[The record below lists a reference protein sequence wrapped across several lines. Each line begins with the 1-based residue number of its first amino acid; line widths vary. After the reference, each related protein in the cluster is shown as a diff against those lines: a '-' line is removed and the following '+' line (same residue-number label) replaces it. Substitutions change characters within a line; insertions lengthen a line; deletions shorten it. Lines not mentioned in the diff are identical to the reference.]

1 MSVVLQ
7 LEHLSK
13 SYGPHEILRDASL
26 TVSLGQKIG
35 FIGRNGAGKSTLLRI
50 IIDEEKADSGRVIL
64 HPVTRLGYLEQHEAI
79 PPDETVL
86 AYLERK
92 SHQPSWVCAKA
103 VGAFD
108 IKKERLHVP
117 LLSLSGGYQMRVKL
131 AAMFASEPTLLL
143 LDEPTNYLDLQT
155 TLLLERALHAY
166 RGAFILIS
174 HDREFL
180 KQVCTHTLELERGEL
195 FLFPQ
200 GIETYLEYKDE
211 VIASRIRENEKIEE
225 QREHLQTFIDRFR
238 AKASKATQAQSKMKQ
253 LAKLKTIEINHPLR
267 SIRIHIPQVEFK
279 KSFAVRATHLAI
291 GYPGKTVAREIN
303 VEIQRGDH
311 VAVLGENGQGKTTL
325 LRTLAGQLAPLDGTF
340 TFGNKLRI
348 AFYAQHVNDMLHP
361 KDAVGT
367 YLARQAADGIN
378 QEDIYKMAGDFLF
391 SKDDLEKSVSILSGG
406 ERARLCLAGMLL
418 GRYDVL
424 LLDEPTSHLDV
435 ETVEA
440 LATALKAFRGT
451 VIFTSHSRTFVQL
464 LATKILTVQDGFVT
478 PYPGTYEEYV
488 YDLRVALHTLPES
501 ETATEENVPGQR
513 TKADIYRDIREQRR
527 AVQKLEKALEDHSNE
542 KNRLLEEF
550 AAHPTEFSLERNQK
564 LHTLETILRHTEDE
578 WIAAKMRLED
588 LEREQLKED

>member
-1 MSVVLQ
+1 MSVVIQIENLT
-7 LEHLSK
+7 K

-26 TVSLGQKIG
+26 TVSMGQKIG
-35 FIGRNGAGKSTLLRI
+35 FIGRNGAGKSTLLRMI
-50 IIDEEKADSGRVIL
+50 TGEKKPDSGRILL
-64 HPVTRLGYLEQHEAI
+64 HPITRLGYLEQHEVI

-92 SHQPSWVCAKA
+92 SQQPSWVCAKA

-131 AAMFASEPTLLL
+131 AAMFAREPNLLL

-180 KQVCTHTLELERGEL
+180 KQVCTYTLELERGEL

-200 GIETYLEYKDE
+200 GIETYLAYKDE
-211 VIASRIRENEKIEE
+211 VVASRIRENKKIEE
-225 QREHLQTFIDRFR
+225 EREHLQTFIDRFR

-253 LAKLKTIEINHPLR
+253 LAKLKTIEIAHPLR
-267 SIRIHIPQVEFK
+267 AIRIHIPQVDTK
-279 KSFAVRATHLAI
+279 KSFAIRATHLAI
-291 GYPGKTVAREIN
+291 GYPGNIVAREIN
-303 VEIQRGDH
+303 FEIQRGDH

-325 LRTLAGQLAPLDGTF
+325 LKTLADHLSPQQGTF

-348 AFYAQHVNDMLHP
+348 AFYAQHINEMLHP

-367 YLARQAADGIN
+367 YLARQAADGIT

-391 SKDDLEKSVSILSGG
+391 SEDDLEKSVAILSGG
-406 ERARLCLAGMLL
+406 ERARLCLAGILL

-440 LATALKAFRGT
+440 LAGALNAFRGT
-451 VIFTSHSRTFVQL
+451 VIFTSHSRTFVKL
-464 LATKILTVQDGFVT
+464 LATKILNVENGSVI

-488 YDLRVALHTLPES
+488 YALRVALHTLPEEESDTS
-501 ETATEENVPGQR
+501 EETPGKR

-527 AVQKLEKALEDHSNE
+527 AVQKLDKTLEDHSNE
-542 KNRLLEEF
+542 KNRVLEDF

-564 LHTLETILRHTEDE
+564 LHTLETVLRHTEDE

-588 LEREQLKED
+588 LEREQMKES